1 MIYIYVGSKFFW
13 KKIELDSDHTRIR
26 KVSIL
31 DCDSLKYMANSK
43 YFYYM
48 DFIRFEVLFRS
59 KLYEN
64 TFKKGI
70 FPVLGSQ
77 KFIYIK
83 PLKRWAIFSITLV
96 LEGWDEKWVYHRQI
110 FKHKNKVYA
119 IGFTKAAF
127 WKNNKAQNMTKILT
141 DSGVQKTKMNP
152 SSEILNVFKND
163 YEIVKSTKTATFHM
177 QDR

>member
-1 MIYIYVGSKFFW
+1 MFYIYLGSKFIW
-13 KKIELDSDHTRIR
+13 KKVELESDLTRVR

-31 DCDSLKYMANSK
+31 DCDSLRYMANSK

-77 KFIYIK
+77 KFIYKK
-83 PLKRWAIFSITLV
+83 PLKRGTKFTITIV
-96 LEGWDEKWVYHRQI
+96 LEGWDEKWVYHRQT
-110 FKHKNKVYA
+110 FKQKNEVYA
-119 IGFTKAAF
+119 IGFTKVAF
-127 WKNNKAQNMTKILT
+127 WKNKKAISMAKILT
-141 DSGVQKTKMNP
+141 DSGVQKTEMNP
-152 SSEILNVFKND
+152 SLEILNMFND
-163 YEIVKSTKTATFHM
+163 DYRIIKSLE
-177 QDR
+177 

>member
-1 MIYIYVGSKFFW
+1 MIYYWLHMFYIYVGSKFIW
-13 KKIELDSDHTRIR
+13 EKVELDSDLTRVR

-31 DCDSLKYMANSK
+31 DCDSLRYMANSK

-77 KFIYIK
+77 KFIYKK
-83 PLKRWAIFSITLV
+83 PLKRWTKFSITIV

-110 FKHKNKVYA
+110 FKQKNEVYA
-119 IGFTKAAF
+119 IGFTKVAF
-127 WKNNKAQNMTKILT
+127 WKNKKAQNMAKILI
-141 DSGVQKTKMNP
+141 DSGVQKTEMNP
-152 SSEILNVFKND
+152 SSDILNMFND
-163 YEIVKSTKTATFHM
+163 DYKIIKST
-177 QDR
+177 